1 MIRWLIICFGL
12 GLILFIIGL
21 MGLIVI
27 PAVILSLGLIAGI
40 IAGILTFIFVCVALA
55 VLFCI

>member
-1 MIRWLIICFGL
+1 MIRWLVICFGL

-27 PAVILSLGLIAGI
+27 PAIIVSVGLIAAI
-40 IAGILTFIFVCVALA
+40 IAGLFTFIFVCVALA